1 MCTKS
6 HCFFTNFH
14 YFLNS
19 SLFCQSISDTSQSQV
34 TANIRMSKECLTT
47 GNYDTNKSPSSDDI
61 QQMSSYFVLSHKA
74 KILFYKGREINEEQR
89 ETFLEC
95 QVCER
100 NTCRFRSC
108 FDLLASPIFCKDISD
123 RFQGETTST
132 LMSNHST
139 SDVMFA
145 LRSTTGNH
153 DQHQLPTT
161 NDRLQKSGN
170 YIPL

>member
-1 MCTKS
+1 
-6 HCFFTNFH
+6 
-14 YFLNS
+14 
-19 SLFCQSISDTSQSQV
+19 
-34 TANIRMSKECLTT
+34 MSKECLTT

-61 QQMSSYFVLSHKA
+61 QQMSSNFVLSHKA
-74 KILFYKGREINEEQR
+74 KILFYKGWEINEEQR
-89 ETFLEC
+89 ETFLDC
-95 QVCER
+95 QMCER
-100 NTCRFRSC
+100 NVCQFRSC
-108 FDLLASPIFCKDISD
+108 FDFIASSIFCKDISD

-161 NDRLQKSGN
+161 NDRLQTSGN
-170 YIPL
+170 YILL

>member
-1 MCTKS
+1 MIEGWEVS
-6 HCFFTNFH
+6 
-14 YFLNS
+14 
-19 SLFCQSISDTSQSQV
+19 
-34 TANIRMSKECLTT
+34 
-47 GNYDTNKSPSSDDI
+47 
-61 QQMSSYFVLSHKA
+61 
-74 KILFYKGREINEEQR
+74 EEQT
-89 ETFLEC
+89 EAFLEC
-95 QVCER
+95 QMCEM
-100 NTCRFRSC
+100 NKCQFRSC

>member
-1 MCTKS
+1 
-6 HCFFTNFH
+6 
-14 YFLNS
+14 
-19 SLFCQSISDTSQSQV
+19 
-34 TANIRMSKECLTT
+34 MSKECLTT
-47 GNYDTNKSPSSDDI
+47 GNYDTNKSPSSGDI
-61 QQMSSYFVLSHKA
+61 QQMSSNFVLSHKA
-74 KILFYKGREINEEQR
+74 KILFYKGYAINEEQR

-95 QVCER
+95 QMCER
-100 NTCRFRSC
+100 NACQFRSC
-108 FDLLASPIFCKDISD
+108 FDLLASSIFCKDISD

-170 YIPL
+170 YISL

>member
-1 MCTKS
+1 MI
-6 HCFFTNFH
+6 
-14 YFLNS
+14 S
-19 SLFCQSISDTSQSQV
+19 SKCQVILFCHI
-34 TANIRMSKECLTT
+34 KLT
-47 GNYDTNKSPSSDDI
+47 
-61 QQMSSYFVLSHKA
+61 FC
-74 KILFYKGREINEEQR
+74 FYKGWEINKEQK
-89 ETFLEC
+89 ETIVEC
-95 QVCER
+95 QMCER
-100 NTCRFRSC
+100 NACQFRSC
-108 FDLLASPIFCKDISD
+108 LDLLASPVFCKDISD

-132 LMSNHST
+132 SMSNHST